1 MNEDV
6 QKSEAYD
13 PSLKARDF
21 KEMSQKDYMVERL
34 NDQLKYYDKVANRSK
49 KRYLQS
55 RTISVVAGALVPVLV
70 NITFPYS
77 QIITT
82 ILSVIVVLIVSLEGV
97 WHFREQWVNA
107 RSTSEALR
115 KEYFVFSTGEG
126 TYKNVK
132 DPKDAFILFVERIE
146 ALIEAENNSTLQAMT
161 RESGDKFSTWKSD
174 IQTVEEPNTTQQQH

>member
-1 MNEDV
+1 MNEDE
-6 QKSEAYD
+6 KKNEAYD

-21 KEMSQKDYMVERL
+21 KEMSQKEYMIERL

-70 NITFPYS
+70 NLTFPYS

-115 KEYFVFSTGEG
+115 KEYFVYSTGEG
-126 TYKNVK
+126 VYKNFK
-132 DPKDAFILFVERIE
+132 DPKNAFILFVERIE

-161 RESGDKFSTWKSD
+161 RESGDKFSSWKSD
-174 IQTVEEPNTTQQQH
+174 IQTDGEPQITQQ